1 MTTRTIT
8 ALYDS
13 YDDAARAVTKLE
25 AAGIPHDHIS
35 IVGNNQGT
43 GTTATSSGHATHDD
57 TADDAA
63 TGAGTGA
70 TLGTVLGGG
79 AGLLAGL
86 GLMAIPG
93 VGPVVAAGWLVATLT
108 GAGVGAATGGLVGSL
123 TGAGLSESDAHSYAE
138 GIRRG
143 GTMLTVRAD
152 ENRATQVM
160 DILEEHG
167 SVDLDERE
175 QTWRKEGW
183 TGGTTTG
190 SASTS
195 GSTSALGARD
205 VAAGAT
211 SAGLGTSAASGGQAT
226 ARTGTVE
233 RDGTIPVVDE
243 QLHVGKR
250 EVDHGRVRV
259 RSYAVETPVQ
269 EQVHLHQENVQVER
283 RPTDRALNA
292 GDEALFRDRT
302 IEATEHQE
310 VPVVSKEARVVEEVG
325 LRKEATDRTETI
337 SDKVRHTEVEVE
349 DERGQVSRTGTG
361 TTGSGIKR

>member
-25 AAGIPHDHIS
+25 AAGVPHDHIS

-43 GTTATSSGHATHDD
+43 GTASSHGTHGD
-57 TADDAA
+57 TAEDAS

-93 VGPVVAAGWLVATLT
+93 VGPVVAAGWLVATLA

-123 TGAGLSESDAHSYAE
+123 TGAGLSESDAHTYAE

-183 TGGTTTG
+183 TGGAAT

-195 GSTSALGARD
+195 AHGARD

-211 SAGLGTSAASGGQAT
+211 SAGLGTSGASGTHAA
-226 ARTGTVE
+226 ARTDTVE
-233 RDGTIPVVDE
+233 RDGTIPVVNE

-250 EVDHGRVRV
+250 EVEQGRVRV

-302 IEATEHQE
+302 IEATQHQE